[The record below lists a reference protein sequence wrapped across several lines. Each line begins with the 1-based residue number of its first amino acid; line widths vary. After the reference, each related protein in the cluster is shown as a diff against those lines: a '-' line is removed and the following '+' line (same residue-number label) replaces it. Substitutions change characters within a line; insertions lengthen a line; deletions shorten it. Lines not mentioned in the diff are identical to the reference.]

1 MNKPIVAKF
10 GGSNMKTS
18 RDIRL
23 IVDAVKRYE
32 KPLVVV
38 VSALYG
44 LTDRL
49 CRVVHSVKDDDSLIG
64 QLHAFLM
71 ETKREIVC
79 QFEEDPARRE
89 QVMRKLAVRIEELER
104 YLKGIHFLGQVPDFA
119 EDLVLSYGERLSSSL
134 LESVLE
140 AEGLDCEE
148 VLPEDMGLFTDGEF
162 GNASIDFARSREQ
175 VRQRLSGGRVYVVPG
190 FYGISPG
197 GKVTLLGRGGSD
209 YSAAAIARCLDARS
223 LDVWKDVDGFMTAD
237 PRTVPE
243 AMPVRRLSYREAAE
257 LSYFGAKILH
267 PRTVEPLADAGIPIR
282 VLGIAADRPD
292 SAPATVINGS
302 SVISP
307 GVVKS
312 VAATDR
318 IGVLRL
324 DGPGIGSKPG
334 ILAQASSALENKG
347 INIKS
352 VFTALTAITMLL
364 DDADLEPAA
373 AAIAGLGLTA
383 VGTVTSDSDTA
394 LVAAVGEG
402 IRDQH
407 GILSRITGVLAEQ
420 KVNIKIIA
428 SGPSDVAAYI
438 IVSRGDR
445 QKAVSAIHRE
455 FFSGPGSGRPG

>member
-23 IVDAVKRYE
+23 IVDAVKRYD

-49 CRVVHSVKDDDSLIG
+49 YRVVHSVKDDASLIG
-64 QLHAFLM
+64 QLHAFLL

-79 QFEEDPARRE
+79 QFEEDPARQE
-89 QVMRKLAVRIEELER
+89 QVMQKLAVRIEELER

-140 AEGLDCEE
+140 AEDLDCEE

-162 GNASIDFARSREQ
+162 GNASIDFARSREP
-175 VRQRLSGGRVYVVPG
+175 VRQRLSGQRIYVVPG
-190 FYGISPG
+190 FYGISLE

-223 LDVWKDVDGFMTAD
+223 LDVWKDVEGFMTAD
-237 PRTVPE
+237 PKTVPQ
-243 AMPVRRLSYREAAE
+243 ATPVRRLSYREAAE

-292 SAPATVINGS
+292 SVPATVINGS
-302 SVISP
+302 EVISP

-334 ILAQASSALENKG
+334 ILAQASSALEAKG

-373 AAIAGLGLTA
+373 AAIAGLGLAA
-383 VGTVTSDSDTA
+383 VGAISSDSDTA

-420 KVNIKIIA
+420 KINIKIIA

-438 IVSRGDR
+438 IVGSGDR
-445 QKAVSAIHRE
+445 QKAVTAIHRE
-455 FFSGPGSGRPG
+455 FFDITGTG

>member
-23 IVDAVKRYE
+23 IVDAVKRYD

-49 CRVVHSVKDDDSLIG
+49 YRVVHSVKDDASLIG
-64 QLHAFLM
+64 QLHAFLL

-79 QFEEDPARRE
+79 QFEEDPARQE
-89 QVMRKLAVRIEELER
+89 QVMQKLAVRIEELER

-162 GNASIDFARSREQ
+162 GNASIDFARSREP
-175 VRQRLSGGRVYVVPG
+175 VRQRLSGQRIYVVPG
-190 FYGISPG
+190 FYGISLE

-223 LDVWKDVDGFMTAD
+223 LDVWKDVEGFMTAD
-237 PRTVPE
+237 PKTVPQ
-243 AMPVRRLSYREAAE
+243 ATPVRRLSYREAAE

-292 SAPATVINGS
+292 SVPATVINGS

-334 ILAQASSALENKG
+334 ILAQASSALEAKG

-373 AAIAGLGLTA
+373 AAIAGLGLAA
-383 VGTVTSDSDTA
+383 VGGISSDSDTA

-420 KVNIKIIA
+420 KINIKIIA

-438 IVSRGDR
+438 IVGSGDR
-445 QKAVSAIHRE
+445 QKAVTAIHRE
-455 FFSGPGSGRPG
+455 FFDITGTG